1 MPRTPVKTPPI
12 TPTRRSTRI
21 NERKAV
27 ELASATPG
35 ELAKRIVQLES
46 NYEEL
51 TVQVSNLSLGIESQ
65 LPEMTVA
72 LLTDGVET
80 HKDELSELK
89 DDLNLAVE
97 ELRQSKQLM
106 VTANNESALS
116 RRREMEYIARIDQ
129 LKSEKQTL
137 KDATAK
143 LRSTRHRLEQEQ
155 EASLDQMKHLKDRF
169 DTEAKKRADL
179 VVKVSVT
186 RFFFSYW
193 TIIYIT
199 YNVVFRL
206 QYNALCEEY
215 NKSVTLLEPIFRK
228 MTPTK
233 SRKGKQSKE

>member
-1 MPRTPVKTPPI
+1 MPRTPVKTPPV

-21 NERKAV
+21 NGRKAV

-116 RRREMEYIARIDQ
+116 RRREMEYMARIDQ

-137 KDATAK
+137 KDAYAK
-143 LRSTRHRLEQEQ
+143 LRSTHHRLEQEQ

-179 VVKVSVT
+179 VVKVSVI
-186 RFFFSYW
+186 RFFFS
-193 TIIYIT
+193 
-199 YNVVFRL
+199 
-206 QYNALCEEY
+206 
-215 NKSVTLLEPIFRK
+215 
-228 MTPTK
+228 
-233 SRKGKQSKE
+233 

>member
-1 MPRTPVKTPPI
+1 M
-12 TPTRRSTRI
+12 
-21 NERKAV
+21 

-89 DDLNLAVE
+89 DDLNLAME
-97 ELRQSKQLM
+97 ELRKSKQLM
-106 VTANNESALS
+106 VTTANNESALS

-137 KDATAK
+137 KDAYAK
-143 LRSTRHRLEQEQ
+143 LRSTHHRLEQEQ

-179 VVKVSVT
+179 AVKVSVT
-186 RFFFSYW
+186 RFFFSTEQLFTSL
-193 TIIYIT
+193 TISFF
-199 YNVVFRL
+199 VV

-233 SRKGKQSKE
+233 SQKGKQSKQ

>member
-89 DDLNLAVE
+89 DELILAMD
-97 ELRQSKQLM
+97 ELRKSKQLM

-116 RRREMEYIARIDQ
+116 RRREMEYMARIDQ

-186 RFFFSYW
+186 RFFFSTEQLFTSL
-193 TIIYIT
+193 TISFFY
-199 YNVVFRL
+199 V

-233 SRKGKQSKE
+233 SQKGKQSKE